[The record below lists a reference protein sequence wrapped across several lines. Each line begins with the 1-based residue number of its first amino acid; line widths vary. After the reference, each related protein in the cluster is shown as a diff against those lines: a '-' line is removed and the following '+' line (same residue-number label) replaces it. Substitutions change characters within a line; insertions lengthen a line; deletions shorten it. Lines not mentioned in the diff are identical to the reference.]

1 MPKAINSKYKKFRW
15 GRVVIM
21 KFDKKFYYNSFRR
34 RASLSINSI
43 QSISEAKINVTCI
56 KARIFVQFL
65 SEEYWLTS
73 FLNRKYLIAPMISK
87 FTCMFK

>member
-34 RASLSINSI
+34 MFVPKSI
-43 QSISEAKINVTCI
+43 EVLTIN
-56 KARIFVQFL
+56 
-65 SEEYWLTS
+65 
-73 FLNRKYLIAPMISK
+73 
-87 FTCMFK
+87 